1 MYRLLLILI
10 TLNVAP
16 IYSQETK
23 ISFDKNIKNTDTITT
38 KKNRQLK
45 QKELENQFEL
55 GLELYKKHDLVKS
68 KVLLSSFLNL
78 TNKKNKYNAFAYY
91 LIGEC
96 ENQFWLLRF
105 LDN

>member
-10 TLNVAP
+10 TFNVAP

-23 ISFDKNIKNTDTITT
+23 ISFDKNIKKNTDSDTITT
-38 KKNRQLK
+38 KNNRQLK

-68 KVLLSSFLNL
+68 KVLLSSYLNL
-78 TNKKNKYNAFAYY
+78 TNKK
-91 LIGEC
+91 I
-96 ENQFWLLRF
+96 
-105 LDN
+105 